1 MLLSFVVAAFVVI
14 ALPSEGEAGAQSHAG
29 CYDCRYSF
37 VWGDPFSA
45 DAECVQVANNSFG
58 DGIYCRTYFTGMA
71 KDCEATGGGCYYIE
85 VNGNA
90 STHRAKHRARKPNSV
105 VVQLF

>member
-1 MLLSFVVAAFVVI
+1 
-14 ALPSEGEAGAQSHAG
+14 
-29 CYDCRYSF
+29 
-37 VWGDPFSA
+37 
-45 DAECVQVANNSFG
+45 
-58 DGIYCRTYFTGMA
+58 MA

-85 VNGNA
+85 VTGNA